1 MNLIT
6 HSQAREARAIASQ
19 TDPGPKDKRR
29 LITIYYQVNGFGRA
43 PFTYEKNFNVAY
55 EAARYFF
62 KKQIQDDARN
72 IHP

>member
-29 LITIYYQVNGFGRA
+29 VIKLFYLNNGWTDPP
-43 PFTYEKNFNVAY
+43 PFSYDPYFELTYI
-55 EAARYFF
+55 EARDFF
-62 KKQIQDDARN
+62 RKQLEDETLLS
-72 IHP
+72 